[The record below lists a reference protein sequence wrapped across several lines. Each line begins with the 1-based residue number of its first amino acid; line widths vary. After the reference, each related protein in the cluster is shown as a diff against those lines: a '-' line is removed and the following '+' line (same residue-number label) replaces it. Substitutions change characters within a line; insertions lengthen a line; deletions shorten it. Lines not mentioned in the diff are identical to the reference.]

1 MSDAT
6 PNITKIPAPRVPL
19 LDQRTGLISREWFR
33 FLNNIY
39 VITGGETQGVAQ
51 IANGGTGGSTA
62 AQARANLGAGTGS
75 GTVTSVAGTGS
86 VNGITLTGTVTI
98 AGSLSL
104 GGTLSGVDINT
115 QTTGN
120 LPIDTRTTGNLPID
134 TRTTGNLPID
144 TRTTG
149 NLSLTTR
156 VTGVLPIANGGT
168 GLSARPSV
176 VTKTADFTLA
186 DTEGWVI
193 NDKSGS
199 TCTVTLPAAS
209 AWAGRAVTFK
219 NLQLQTLVSASSNV
233 VPLIGGAAGTTILPG
248 LIGAWAT
255 LVSDGTNWVVMAA

>member
-1 MSDAT
+1 M
-6 PNITKIPAPRVPL
+6 
-19 LDQRTGLISREWFR
+19 
-33 FLNNIY
+33 
-39 VITGGETQGVAQ
+39 
-51 IANGGTGGSTA
+51 
-62 AQARANLGAGTGS
+62 
-75 GTVTSVAGTGS
+75 
-86 VNGITLTGTVTI
+86 
-98 AGSLSL
+98 
-104 GGTLSGVDINT
+104 
-115 QTTGN
+115 
-120 LPIDTRTTGNLPID
+120 PIDA
-134 TRTTGNLPID
+134 
-144 TRTTG
+144 RTTG

-219 NLQLQTLVSASSNV
+219 NLQLQTLVSASSDV
-233 VPLIGGAAGTTILPG
+233 VPLIGGAAGTAILPG
-248 LIGAWAT
+248 LVGAWAT